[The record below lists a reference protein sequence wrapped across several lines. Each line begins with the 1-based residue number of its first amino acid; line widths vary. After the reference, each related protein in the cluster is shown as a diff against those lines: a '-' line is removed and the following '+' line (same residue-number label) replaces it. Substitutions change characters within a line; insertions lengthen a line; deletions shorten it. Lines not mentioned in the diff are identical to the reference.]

1 MTPRVVATITCVEVG
16 IRDLRADLSR
26 WIKRVRE
33 GEELVVTDR
42 GEPVARIVPANG
54 RSRFDELVAAGVIKL
69 APRRKAPP
77 PRPIE
82 GIEPLSDLLQDER
95 R

>member
-1 MTPRVVATITCVEVG
+1 MEVG
-16 IRDLRADLSR
+16 IRELRADLSR
-26 WIKRVRE
+26 WIKRVRD
-33 GEELVVTDR
+33 GEEVVVTDR

-69 APRRKAPP
+69 APRRKPRPLPP
-77 PRPIE
+77 PIE
-82 GIEPLSDLLQDER
+82 GIGPLSDLLREER